1 MFSGVR
7 SVVYFSNDL
16 SDAAE
21 WYEHILGIAPYRNEE
36 NFVGFHLEDYD
47 LCLHPVDEKAA
58 SDGAAQVMY
67 WIIDDLE
74 TTIADLMEEGC
85 TIYRDMIEVPEGGRV
100 AELKDPFG
108 NILGLS
114 ETATPQTPNQ

>member
-16 SDAAE
+16 AEAAE
-21 WYEHILGIAPYRNEE
+21 WYEHILGISPYRNDE

-47 LCLHPVDEKAA
+47 LCLHPVDDKAPP
-58 SDGAAQVMY
+58 DGASQVMY
-67 WIIDDLE
+67 WIVDDLE

-85 TIYRDMIEVPEGGRV
+85 TLYRDMIDVPEGGRV

-108 NILGLS
+108 NILGLT
-114 ETATPQTPNQ
+114 E